1 MTLIK
6 LTPQQAA
13 DKARVSRG
21 TIMNAIKDKSLFAT
35 RDNQNHWKID
45 TDNLAEWVANRSVTD
60 SDNTD
65 ITVSRPSTS
74 VDGNAMRIAVL
85 EVEIKAKDQRIADL
99 EQERDTRL
107 SDKDQQIANIR
118 KDRDDQIAM
127 IKEDRDRW
135 VDHVKTAERSAKRR
149 WWPF

>member
-1 MTLIK
+1 MTLTK

-21 TIMNAIKDKSLFAT
+21 TVMNAIKEKSLFAT

-45 TDNLAEWVANRSVTD
+45 ADKLSEWMTNRAVNNSD
-60 SDNTD
+60 SPDTPD
-65 ITVSRPSTS
+65 SPPPTS

-107 SDKDQQIANIR
+107 ADKDQQIASIR

-135 VDHVKTAERSAKRR
+135 VDHVKTAKRR

>member
-1 MTLIK
+1 MTLTK

-13 DKARVSRG
+13 SKACVSRG
-21 TIMNAIKDKSLFAT
+21 TVMNAIKEKRLFAI

-45 TDNLAEWVANRSVTD
+45 ADELSKWMTSRAAND
-60 SDNTD
+60 SDNADTTD
-65 ITVSRPSTS
+65 SLPPTS
-74 VDGNAMRIAVL
+74 GDGNAMRIAVL

-107 SDKDQQIANIR
+107 ADKDQQIANIR

-135 VDHVKTAERSAKRR
+135 VDHVKTAKRR

>member
-1 MTLIK
+1 MTLTK

-13 DKARVSRG
+13 HNARVSRG
-21 TIMNAIKDKSLFAT
+21 TIMNAIKEKSLFAT
-35 RDNQNHWKID
+35 RDNQNHWKINND
-45 TDNLAEWVANRSVTD
+45 DLSKWMTNRSANVSD
-60 SDNTD
+60 SPATPNSHPPT
-65 ITVSRPSTS
+65 I
-74 VDGNAMRIAVL
+74 VDENAMRIAVL
-85 EVEIKAKDQRIADL
+85 EVEVKAKDQRIADL

-107 SDKDQQIANIR
+107 ADKDQQIANIR